1 MGGLLAEG
9 VRARP
14 SFRMIEMLQK
24 ITFLGSS
31 PGPVCS
37 LCLTQQSLQPH
48 AGRGSEQPGL
58 RLLSASPRPSA
69 VSLPTH
75 LVGETGGADRRVAM
89 GKKKK
94 APVCFTI
101 GNICLEKVAFN
112 RGTAASGYSTMTNRW
127 PAVICVSMA
136 GVQIEE
142 L

>member
-94 APVCFTI
+94 KLPCVSP
-101 GNICLEKVAFN
+101 LEIFAW
-112 RGTAASGYSTMTNRW
+112 RRWLLTGGQQPQGTA
-127 PAVICVSMA
+127 
-136 GVQIEE
+136 Q
-142 L
+142 